1 MRFSQIDMGPGE
13 DVFAAD
19 LRNLLGTPE
28 VSLLLNRLPDGVIL
42 IDHDGTI
49 VALNSAAAA
58 INGVPSAELVGQPLG
73 RLTERSLIDWTP
85 IADSFFARRK
95 GEFLGETE
103 SGRSML
109 SSIRQFWGENGVVEL
124 TMVVQ
129 RDLQVLDHARRSA
142 ASADRRSMF
151 KFLSDR
157 EMGPDFVKQRRISP
171 ALNRVVEQGEKALR
185 ENRRI
190 LLVGESGTG
199 KAEIAHYLHRLVDRQ
214 AAPFITA
221 NCGAIP
227 ESLFDAEMFGYE
239 KGAVAGAS
247 KSGRVG
253 LIESAE
259 GGTLFLDAI
268 DELHPASQVRLQTF
282 LDDGLVRPL
291 GGRKF
296 HPVKTRIIA
305 AAHRDLRE
313 LSDAGGFR
321 KDLYYRL
328 SVVTLPVAPLRTQP
342 MLVEHLIERFLA
354 AINQT
359 RTPKLKLSVDCR
371 ATLSAYRFPGN
382 IRELHNIM
390 QQLAVTAGE
399 EAAVGHLPPLQP
411 DRAIFTAPVSA
422 RPTAARVAIGKGA
435 AAGGLKNSVRAFE
448 RELIAEA
455 IARHGSKRKAAQA
468 LGVDIGT
475 IVRKTQ
481 GESLK

>member
-1 MRFSQIDMGPGE
+1 
-13 DVFAAD
+13 
-19 LRNLLGTPE
+19 LK
-28 VSLLLNRLPDGVIL
+28 
-42 IDHDGTI
+42 
-49 VALNSAAAA
+49 
-58 INGVPSAELVGQPLG
+58 
-73 RLTERSLIDWTP
+73 ERSVIDWTP

-95 GEFLGETE
+95 GEFLGQTE
-103 SGRSML
+103 DGRSML
-109 SSIRQFWGENGVVEL
+109 SSIRQFWGENGMVEL

-142 ASADRRSMF
+142 ASTDRRSMF

-157 EMGPDFVKQRRISP
+157 ETGPDFVKQCRMSP
-171 ALNRVVEQGEKALR
+171 TLNRVVEQGEKALR

-199 KAEIAHYLHRLVDRQ
+199 KAEIAQYLHRLVDRQ
-214 AAPFITA
+214 AAPFITV

-227 ESLFDAEMFGYE
+227 ESVFEAEMFGYE
-239 KGAVAGAS
+239 KGAVAGTS
-247 KSGRVG
+247 RSGRMG
-253 LIESAE
+253 LIEAAE

-268 DELHPASQVRLQTF
+268 DELPPASQVRLQMF

-296 HPVKTRIIA
+296 HPVRTRIIA

-313 LSDAGGFR
+313 LSDEGGFR

-328 SVVTLPVAPLRTQP
+328 AVVTLPVAPLRAQP

-354 AINQT
+354 SINQS
-359 RTPKLKLSVDCR
+359 RTPKLRLSADCR
-371 ATLSAYRFPGN
+371 AMLSAYRFPGN
-382 IRELHNIM
+382 IRELLNIM

-399 EAAVGHLPPLQP
+399 EATVNHLPPLQRDQP
-411 DRAIFTAPVSA
+411 IAAAPMSA
-422 RPTAARVAIGKGA
+422 HSIAARAAVGKGT
-435 AAGGLKNSVRAFE
+435 AGRLKDSVRAFE

-481 GESLK
+481 GEALK